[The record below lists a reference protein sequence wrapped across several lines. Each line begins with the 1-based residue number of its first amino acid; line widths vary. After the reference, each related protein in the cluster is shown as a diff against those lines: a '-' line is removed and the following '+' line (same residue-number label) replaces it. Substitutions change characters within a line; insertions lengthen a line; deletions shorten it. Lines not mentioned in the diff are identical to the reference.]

1 MAHDFMIQ
9 AGSERTYF
17 FGYAE
22 GFLYRAFNAT
32 EHNAGVSGDGTSI
45 TISEE
50 EMRSG
55 LDRAEREWSKLGYPD
70 QTRFDDI
77 LEFKRRFDAG
87 KLSGPY
93 RIGFY

>member
-32 EHNAGVSGDGTSI
+32 EHNAGISGDG
-45 TISEE
+45 
-50 EMRSG
+50 
-55 LDRAEREWSKLGYPD
+55 
-70 QTRFDDI
+70 
-77 LEFKRRFDAG
+77 
-87 KLSGPY
+87 
-93 RIGFY
+93 

>member
-17 FGYAE
+17 FGYAD
-22 GFLYRAFNAT
+22 GFLYRA
-32 EHNAGVSGDGTSI
+32 
-45 TISEE
+45 
-50 EMRSG
+50 
-55 LDRAEREWSKLGYPD
+55 EREWNKLGYPD
-70 QTRFDDI
+70 PTRFDDI
-77 LEFKRRFDAG
+77 LEFKRLFDAG